1 MSFLDLAKVRYST
14 KKYDNTKQ
22 VSNEQIEE
30 LKQILRLSPSSINSQ
45 PWKFTF
51 VTDPTLKKELASK
64 SYVNEQSINDVNL
77 LVVFSVMEN
86 IEHFENRNLSVLPE
100 AWVKGFYEPLVKSNG
115 NEAVK
120 TWLENQVY
128 LSLGFFLSACMNMGL
143 DATPMEG
150 IERQAYK
157 QILNQD
163 RYSPLFAVTV
173 GYADAPNDWA
183 HPTILPKSRFEL
195 KEVVE
200 SI

>member
-22 VSNEQIEE
+22 VSNEQIQE
-30 LKQILRLSPSSINSQ
+30 LKEILRLSPSSINSQ

-51 VTDPTLKKELASK
+51 ITDQTLKKELASK
-64 SYVNEQSINDVNL
+64 SYVNEQSINDVKL
-77 LVVFSVMEN
+77 LVVFSVMDN
-86 IEHFENRNLSVLPE
+86 IEHFENRNLPVLPE
-100 AWVKGFYEPLVKSNG
+100 AWVKGFYEPLIKSNG

-120 TWLENQVY
+120 SWLENQVY

-150 IERQAYK
+150 IERLAYK

-163 RYSPLFAVTV
+163 GYSPLFAVTV
-173 GYADAPNDWA
+173 GYADVANDWA

>member
-22 VSNEQIEE
+22 VSNVQIEE
-30 LKQILRLSPSSINSQ
+30 LKEILRLSPSSINSQ

-51 VTDPTLKKELASK
+51 ITDQTLKKELASH

-100 AWVKGFYEPLVKSNG
+100 AWIKGFYEPLIKSNG
-115 NEAVK
+115 NDVVK
-120 TWLENQVY
+120 SWLENQVY
-128 LSLGFFLSACMNMGL
+128 LSLGFFLSACMSMEL

-150 IERQAYK
+150 IDRQAYK
-157 QILNQD
+157 QILKQD
-163 RYSPLFAVTV
+163 GYAPLFATTV
-173 GYADAPNDWA
+173 GFADAKNDWA
-183 HPTILPKSRFEL
+183 HPSILPKSRFEL

>member
-51 VTDPTLKKELASK
+51 ITDPTLKKELASK

-163 RYSPLFAVTV
+163 GYSPLFVVTV
-173 GYADAPNDWA
+173 GYADTPNDWA
-183 HPTILPKSRFEL
+183 HPTILPKSRFDL

>member
-51 VTDPTLKKELASK
+51 ITDPTLKKELASK

-163 RYSPLFAVTV
+163 GYSPLFAVTV